1 MRGAEVP
8 VAEGATLEDAL
19 TGGEEAELVETGLQG
34 LALRPG
40 RARQGDGPRGRGVGR
55 PRHADLCDGGS
66 VIGSANGELKANGKI
81 EVNVRGLVI
90 DPNDPA
96 AIAAGRAGTNP
107 SPSFIAIVRC
117 LSKDAVGAATTV
129 NVQTKPFPATSNG
142 NSKIE
147 DTVSLPQP
155 CIAPIIFVA
164 SPGGAWFAA
173 TGN

>member
-1 MRGAEVP
+1 MKKAGLLSLAVLLIVSSVFLYGSVTPASAGMPTILEFNTMVGIPRPYTGSANPIRGIN
-8 VAEGATLEDAL
+8 
-19 TGGEEAELVETGLQG
+19 GGGL
-34 LALRPG
+34 PW
-40 RARQGDGPRGRGVGR
+40 
-55 PRHADLCDGGS
+55 

-96 AIAAGRAGTNP
+96 AIASGRAGTNP
-107 SPSFIAIVRC
+107 SPSFIAIVSC
-117 LSKDAVGAATTV
+117 LSKDASGAATTI
-129 NVQTKPFPATSNG
+129 NVQTGPFPATSTG